1 METTVTEKTSKAKA
15 QTAADTAFA
24 PVNQILETLKGA
36 QEKIQVPT
44 AARDFVKRNAET
56 AKARVAD
63 AEKGALDATST
74 VEKALVAVVGA
85 GATVSRGL
93 IDATIAN
100 VNLTLGGI
108 QSLADASC
116 PQDAA
121 KRYVDF
127 VKEFGQANLVR
138 TQDAFNTVRQVAT
151 DGVKAVQAEVGKY
164 AAFGSKAA

>member
-1 METTVTEKTSKAKA
+1 MTEKTSKAKA
-15 QTAADTAFA
+15 DKTAAQATDTVFA

-44 AARDFVKRNAET
+44 AAREFVKRNAET

-63 AEKGALDATST
+63 AEQNAINATAS

-85 GATVSRGL
+85 GASLSRGV

-100 VNLTLGGI
+100 VNLTIGGV
-108 QSLADASC
+108 QSMADASC

-127 VKEFGQANLVR
+127 VKEFGQSNMVR
-138 TQDAFNTVRQVAT
+138 AQDAFNTVRQVAT
-151 DGVKAVQAEVGKY
+151 DGAKALQAEAGKFMNVGK
-164 AAFGSKAA
+164 AA